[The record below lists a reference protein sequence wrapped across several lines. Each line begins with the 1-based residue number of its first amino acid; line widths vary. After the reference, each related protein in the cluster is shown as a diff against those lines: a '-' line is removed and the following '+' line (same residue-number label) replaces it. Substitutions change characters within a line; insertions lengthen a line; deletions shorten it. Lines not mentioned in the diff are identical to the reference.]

1 MGSPG
6 AQDLAGRTP
15 LRLVCFEL
23 RGQELA
29 LPIDDVRETLPV
41 PPITRVFLV
50 PPCLAG
56 VFSLRGDIVPVIDL
70 GILLGLSPTQAGD
83 DSKIVVVD
91 HDAGVVGIVVDRLR
105 DLRTIDE
112 ALDPAPVSLASEVAN
127 LLLGVIATPT
137 GSVRVLDARAVLT
150 VEPLRALRAEAAPD
164 PALEGKP
171 S

>member
-1 MGSPG
+1 MVPPG
-6 AQDLAGRTP
+6 GP

-29 LPIDDVRETLPV
+29 LPISCVRETLPV

-50 PPCLAG
+50 PACVAG
-56 VFSLRGDIVPVIDL
+56 VFSLRGDIVPAIDL
-70 GILLGLSPTQAGD
+70 GVLLGLAATPVGD

-91 HDAGVVGIVVDRLR
+91 HEAGVAGIVVDKLR
-105 DLRTIDE
+105 DLRTIE
-112 ALDPAPVSLASEVAN
+112 GPLDAPPANLPAEVAA
-127 LLLGVIATPT
+127 LLLGVVATAT

-150 VEPLRALRAEAAPD
+150 AEPLRALAVAHADVESRM
-164 PALEGKP
+164 